1 MAEQVAIPA
10 GVNPAN
16 AIPDDAQVI
25 QRGSGQPKL
34 PSSAEQQPGWVA
46 KPAGV
51 VAPDGVDQAEYQAF
65 LAFKAAQAKA
75 APVDPAVAAAAAAA
89 EAKPVPK
96 AQPMDPMAAL
106 DLVKSAGSSDPY
118 IGSILGVFQASAP
131 EVDLHRAIGLALS
144 RGDDSLIDRA
154 YLKEVAGDKAEQLA
168 NIAKGLVAHV
178 EKEVRESEAHVF
190 GLAGG
195 ESQWL
200 AAAAVF
206 NKGAPSHVKQFVAY
220 SLNSGDK
227 AAIKAAA
234 ATVVEFAKA
243 SGQVIVQPA
252 GHVTPSGS
260 GAPTGQGLSKA
271 EFQKLHFALD
281 KNDRDYANKSQELTA
296 RRQIGKNLGLQ

>member
-75 APVDPAVAAAAAAA
+75 ADPATAAAAVEA
-89 EAKPVPK
+89 AKPVPK
-96 AQPMDPMAAL
+96 SQPMNPMAAL

-131 EVDLHRAIGLALS
+131 EVDLHRALGLALA

-206 NKGAPSHVKQFVAY
+206 NKGAPTHVKQFVEY

-227 AAIKAAA
+227 TAIKAAA

-243 SGQVIVQPA
+243 SGQVVVKPT

-281 KNDRDYANKSQELTA
+281 KNDRDYSNKSQELTA
-296 RRQIGKNLGLQ
+296 RRQIGKNLGLN